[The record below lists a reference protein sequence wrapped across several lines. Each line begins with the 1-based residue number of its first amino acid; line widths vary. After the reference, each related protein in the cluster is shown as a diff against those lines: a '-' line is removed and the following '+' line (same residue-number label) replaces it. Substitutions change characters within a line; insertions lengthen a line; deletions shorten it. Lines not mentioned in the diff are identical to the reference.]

1 MEETNQ
7 NSSIIALKIIMFLS
21 LILVGMD
28 LLEVYFSYVSLKTFS
43 IEFNDI
49 IFEEC
54 IKYHLFTQM
63 VFTIFATMAGLSAF
77 IMSAG
82 ILINENF
89 FGFTAL
95 ETFLNLNFTIFGPYL
110 FIMSIFGF
118 TYYDKILYN
127 CSKEDFSIK
136 HLNFSTLLA
145 VIICFFIS
153 FFITFVYSFF
163 EGYHIM
169 VGSIRLNR
177 HGYRFIGKLFWKYV
191 FYRRRDE
198 VERSNNPI
206 DQQFNVLYNP
216 NLHHQLY
223 EERNNQISIN
233 NNLNNNRNNLE
244 NEIEMTN
251 IDNSRNQEN
260 NILIINE
267 NNLEEPLNGI
277 INMNN
282 QIEDLS
288 KINFND
294 INRINM
300 SNRTNKNILFKENY
314 K

>member
-1 MEETNQ
+1 
-7 NSSIIALKIIMFLS
+7 
-21 LILVGMD
+21 
-28 LLEVYFSYVSLKTFS
+28 
-43 IEFNDI
+43 
-49 IFEEC
+49 
-54 IKYHLFTQM
+54 
-63 VFTIFATMAGLSAF
+63 
-77 IMSAG
+77 
-82 ILINENF
+82 
-89 FGFTAL
+89 
-95 ETFLNLNFTIFGPYL
+95 
-110 FIMSIFGF
+110 
-118 TYYDKILYN
+118 
-127 CSKEDFSIK
+127 
-136 HLNFSTLLA
+136 
-145 VIICFFIS
+145 
-153 FFITFVYSFF
+153 
-163 EGYHIM
+163 M